1 MSSGDRAPRGVCLK
15 NKSTVSRHK
24 VQAKPIMQAMN
35 TSEVR
40 IPDMRQ
46 RIEAVTVL
54 PAMPEVAQ
62 ALLKLTRDPQAN
74 IQDLV
79 AVIERDPSIAAQ
91 LMRYARSAFFGYT
104 GEISSLQQAVT
115 AVLGYGLSLDIAL
128 GLSLGK
134 SFDIPNFGP
143 MGLYPFWRH
152 AVYSA
157 ALCQRLAY
165 AVDARKRPKPGMAFL
180 AGLLHNFGVLLV
192 AHLFRDEAQ
201 DLAKRIEADPERPI
215 IDIEQEMMATDHQH
229 VGAWLLKSWN
239 LQEEIV
245 VAVAE
250 HHHPHYDD
258 EHARYSRIVLIADR
272 LLKRHGIGD
281 AESDELPEEMLVAMG
296 LDGENAENALEAVMQ
311 AGVDLELLAHQFS
324 G

>member
-1 MSSGDRAPRGVCLK
+1 
-15 NKSTVSRHK
+15 
-24 VQAKPIMQAMN
+24 MQANDMQA
-35 TSEVR
+35 TSTPQVE
-40 IPDMRQ
+40 IPNMRQ

-62 ALLKLTRDPQAN
+62 ALLKLSRDPQAN
-74 IQDLV
+74 IQDL
-79 AVIERDPSIAAQ
+79 AAIIERDPSIAAQ

-104 GEISSLQQAVT
+104 GEITSLQQAVT

-134 SFDIPNFGP
+134 TFNIPNFGP

-152 AVYSA
+152 SVYSA

-165 AVDARKRPKPGMAFL
+165 CIPTPQRPKPGMAFL

-201 DLAKRIEADPERPI
+201 QLAKQIEANPDQSV
-215 IDIEQEMMATDHQH
+215 IDIELEMMGVDHQEI
-229 VGAWLLKSWN
+229 GAWLLQSWN
-239 LQEEIV
+239 LQEEVV
-245 VAVAE
+245 VATAE
-250 HHHPHYDD
+250 HHHPQYNE
-258 EHARYSRIVLIADR
+258 EHAHYARTAMVADR

-281 AESDELPEEMLVAMG
+281 AESDELPEELLAELG
-296 LDGENAENALEAVMQ
+296 LSAEDADSALEAVMK
-311 AGVDLELLAHQFS
+311 ASLDLEMLAHQFP